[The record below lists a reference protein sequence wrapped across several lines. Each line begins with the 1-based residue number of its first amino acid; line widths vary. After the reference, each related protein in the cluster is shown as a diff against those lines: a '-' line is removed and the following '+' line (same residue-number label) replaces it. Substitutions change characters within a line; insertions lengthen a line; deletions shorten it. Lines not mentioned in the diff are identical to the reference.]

1 MFSWII
7 LAGLLLGFMIGTFYL
22 FCYWTINSIKPDPL
36 MRNGYKRLKRM
47 AKIDRKTYEYAYQNN
62 TNFYSDEDSKG
73 HQTYDLYDNYNKA
86 PHNRKKNIDWK
97 EEDKEE
103 YIRKNVREKKRTV
116 CLN

>member
-62 TNFYSDEDSKG
+62 TNFYSDEDIKV

-86 PHNRKKNIDWK
+86 PHNRKKI
-97 EEDKEE
+97 
-103 YIRKNVREKKRTV
+103 
-116 CLN
+116 